1 MIERLGNA
9 IAKVL
14 EMPEIRQRLAA
25 MGLTVE
31 YMSSQTLAQRES
43 AYTKNWAR
51 IIEASGFKAQ

>member
-1 MIERLGNA
+1 
-9 IAKVL
+9 
-14 EMPEIRQRLAA
+14 MPQVKQRLIA